1 MMSNRH
7 SQETVKVRLARW
19 PEDEPRIHA
28 IREEVFV
35 KEQGVPAELEWDGK
49 DPTCLH
55 VMAESLDG
63 AKRDAVGTGRIMPNG
78 KIGRMAVLGKYRGKG
93 IGGEILVALVE
104 AARARGQHDVYLHA
118 QSHALAFYQR
128 FGFVADGEEFQEAGI
143 PHRKMHRNIEHA
155 KRQNEQSP
163 NQRPQGDIGS

>member
-1 MMSNRH
+1 MSIRH
-7 SQETVKVRLARW
+7 SQGTVKVRLALW
-19 PEDEPRIHA
+19 PEDEPRIHE
-28 IREEVFV
+28 IRNAVFV
-35 KEQGVPAELEWDGK
+35 KEQGVPANLEWDGK
-49 DPTCLH
+49 DPACLH
-55 VMAESLDG
+55 VMAELFDG

-93 IGGEILVALVE
+93 IGGEILAALVE

-155 KRQNEQSP
+155 KQQNEQNT